1 MAFSRHNIEK
11 RRLIELVRLNAILWD
26 CRLPHY
32 KRSDK
37 KKALKWNELGR
48 VFGVSG
54 ERVQRTFTSL
64 REIFRRELNHEKMLG
79 TRFKSKWEY
88 YDAMAFLKEVIRER
102 KSRERNK
109 MSADAQA
116 QQQTQQ
122 HHSNN
127 NSSAIDEY
135 QYFAPNDPNNP
146 NNQQPALVNDP
157 KQQQLQQPQYQTL
170 PQQQQ
175 QQLPVGLSFP
185 TQLHLQQLAPLNE
198 SPHSQPPPTPHA
210 TALTAA
216 SQLPQLPQQPLQ
228 NMQSDVILN
237 LNTNAISTLQ
247 NLGNGNSSLT
257 SNSRPPSQPQQQV
270 QSALQPA
277 QPLLQ
282 MQSQPAPPGTQSLVA
297 ISSSRSSA
305 SSSPSIYI
313 KEEPDSPDTLSLTTI
328 TINEHNSAYSPR
340 HNAILTPTTKSKH
353 CQNLNTHPKVG
364 LPSNN
369 VTNSNGVFK
378 AQSKTHIPG
387 SSASLIIDEDF
398 AEPDVELDDLDDPD
412 VDMLDDG
419 RLSPATTYTLGMAE
433 KPSHPS
439 AREILYTKFGDF
451 LAARLNTLN
460 ETVAN
465 DLMNRILLLIAE
477 K

>member
-109 MSADAQA
+109 IPADAQA

-122 HHSNN
+122 HQSNN

-146 NNQQPALVNDP
+146 NNQQSTLTNDP

-170 PQQQQ
+170 TQQQQ
-175 QQLPVGLSFP
+175 QQLSVNSSFP
-185 TQLHLQQLAPLNE
+185 TQIHLQQLAPLNE
-198 SPHSQPPPTPHA
+198 TPHSQPQPTSHT
-210 TALTAA
+210 TALAA
-216 SQLPQLPQQPLQ
+216 VAQLPQQPLHQ
-228 NMQSDVILN
+228 MQPDVILS
-237 LNTNAISTLQ
+237 LNANSASTLP
-247 NLGNGNSSLT
+247 NLGNINGNASFT
-257 SNSRPPSQPQQQV
+257 GNSRPPSQQQQ
-270 QSALQPA
+270 QALQQPA
-277 QPLLQ
+277 QSLFQLQ
-282 MQSQPAPPGTQSLVA
+282 PQPSGTQSLVA
-297 ISSSRSSA
+297 ISSSHSSA

-328 TINEHNSAYSPR
+328 AVNEHNSAYSPQ
-340 HNAILTPTTKSKH
+340 HNAILTTATKSKH
-353 CQNLNTHPKVG
+353 AQNLNTHSKVG
-364 LPSNN
+364 FSNN
-369 VTNSNGVFK
+369 NATNNGVLK
-378 AQSKTHIPG
+378 AQSKSHIPG

-412 VDMLDDG
+412 VDMLNDD
-419 RLSPATTYTLGMAE
+419 RLSAASTYTLAG
-433 KPSHPS
+433 KLCRPS